1 MRMRWSV
8 VVSVAAV
15 LMLDA
20 LHAGAQIAKA
30 ASSAAAQDSGGP
42 VVSQPGVAPEPATPA
57 AQQGSAG
64 PQAQSVT
71 VPAGTA
77 IPLTLVSPIRSRS
90 TKRGDTVRAMVA
102 FPVTTGT
109 QLAIPAGTY
118 VEGTVRSLDPHTLQN
133 KLPDVEI
140 HFTRMLFANGYA
152 VDLDADSTQ
161 ARLQE
166 PDKRAP
172 ALESARSDGHPEA
185 RPAGSNSFLGQQ
197 PAQPTLPPL
206 PKQPDLAKIAGIT
219 MGTMAAAG
227 IGMLVWMHHRAT
239 HMDYVLFDSGWQ
251 FQMVLA
257 GPLTLDAGQV
267 SAAAS
272 TPRAQ

>member
-1 MRMRWSV
+1 MRMRWFV
-8 VVSVAAV
+8 IFVAAV
-15 LMLDA
+15 FLVGGLY
-20 LHAGAQIAKA
+20 AGAQSETDPSTA
-30 ASSAAAQDSGGP
+30 AQNSSGTVESEPEAAPNAAAPAAAQP
-42 VVSQPGVAPEPATPA
+42 NA
-57 AQQGSAG
+57 SA
-64 PQAQSVT
+64 PQAQPVT

-77 IPLTLVSPIRSRS
+77 IPLTLVSPIKSRS

-118 VEGTVRSLDPHTLQN
+118 VEGTVKSLDPHTLQN
-133 KLPDVEI
+133 RLPEVEI

-161 ARLQE
+161 AQVEE
-166 PDKRAP
+166 PETKAP
-172 ALESARSDGHPEA
+172 ATESAGNEGEA
-185 RPAGSNSFLGQQ
+185 GMQPVGSFSFAGQTT
-197 PAQPTLPPL
+197 PTLPPL

-219 MGTMAAAG
+219 MGTMAAVG

-251 FQMVLA
+251 FQMVLTR
-257 GPLTLDAGQV
+257 PLALDAAQV